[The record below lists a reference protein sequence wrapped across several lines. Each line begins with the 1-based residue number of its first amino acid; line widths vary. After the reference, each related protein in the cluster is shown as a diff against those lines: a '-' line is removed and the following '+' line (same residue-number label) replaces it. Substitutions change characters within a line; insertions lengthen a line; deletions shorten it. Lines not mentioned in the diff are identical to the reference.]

1 MSSFVGSTGKIV
13 DEPTQEDWR
22 VIANDLT
29 DDDDFERVDIKV
41 VKGGK
46 RRKTRSNKRKTRS
59 NKRKSRSNKRNS
71 KRR

>member
-13 DEPTQEDWR
+13 DEPTQEDWTE
-22 VIANDLT
+22 IASDLT
-29 DDDDFERVDIKV
+29 GDKDFERVDIKV

-46 RRKTRSNKRKTRS
+46 RRKSRSNKRKTRS
-59 NKRKSRSNKRNS
+59 NKRKTRSNKKKS

>member
-1 MSSFVGSTGKIV
+1 MSSFVGSTSEI
-13 DEPTQEDWR
+13 TQKDWQE
-22 VIANDLT
+22 IARDLT
-29 DDDDFERVDIKV
+29 DNDDFERVDIKV

-59 NKRKSRSNKRNS
+59 NKRKTRNNKRKS